1 MPTRHFDA
9 RQRSSRRCTALE
21 TATQVGHH
29 SPRSTPVTAL
39 AERPGRAR
47 PAAFRRANSA
57 KSRARASCFEMSRK
71 TGGDRGAAADDPRF
85 TSSEA
90 PPRANVPYPDI
101 VPGRDSRPRV
111 SHTAH
116 ARASPSVAPLRFSR
130 FTQKTASVS
139 LFSSPPASPRAFAH
153 R

>member
-1 MPTRHFDA
+1 VPTRHFDA
-9 RQRSSRRCTALE
+9 RQRSSRRCTSLE
-21 TATQVGHH
+21 TPTQVSHH
-29 SPRSTPVTAL
+29 SPRLTPVSAI
-39 AERPGRAR
+39 AYRPGRAR

-130 FTQKTASVS
+130 LGQKTASVS
-139 LFSSPPASPRAFAH
+139 LFSVVPRRPRALTS

>member
-21 TATQVGHH
+21 TATQVSHH
-29 SPRSTPVTAL
+29 SPRLTPVSAI
-39 AERPGRAR
+39 AYRPGRAR

-57 KSRARASCFEMSRK
+57 TKSCAPVVLKCHGRRD
-71 TGGDRGAAADDPRF
+71 GDRGASAGDPRF

-90 PPRANVPYPDI
+90 PPRAIVPRADI
-101 VPGRDSRPRV
+101 VFDRDSRPRV
-111 SHTAH
+111 SPTAH